1 MLAHNLKGELHAG
14 TSLKTG
20 AQNLVPIEKHLQDL
34 PELAYVEPTFQQNRQ
49 TRGFIF
55 SALLKNLSLLRRQL
69 IAGIHLRLHAAFLL
83 LGGRLG
89 RGPRGRTG
97 EKHKIILC
105 LTKPSLGYLWT
116 LITLVF

>member
-55 SALLKNLSLLRRQL
+55 SALLKNLSLLRRQF
-69 IAGIHLRLHAAFLL
+69 IAGVHLRLHAVFLL
-83 LGGRLG
+83 LGGRFG
-89 RGPRGRTG
+89 QSPRGGRAR
-97 EKHKIILC
+97 KIKLYSVS
-105 LTKPSLGYLWT
+105 PSRP
-116 LITLVF
+116 